1 MGKISFEE
9 QTFSELKL
17 CLIKYLISKFA
28 AVAHLLLAGAGNEVQ
43 QRDALVAAGL
53 GVRDPRQ
60 AVQLEAHGF
69 AALAAVHVVPER
81 EDKLQHSPQTLA
93 SLNFFASLQNS
104 QNFWFNFI
112 VPDIELLLVVKRAQ
126 PLLVV
131 SDPDT
136 SSSQPEPAPSHI
148 ILLGQLEE
156 EPVCARQVVD
166 LVRVLVQQRALLGAR
181 RELEHLLHHVH
192 GELVPRVHREDCP
205 APQQH
210 LSGDCNMFMYTNSYN
225 FQLSFLGFG
234 SKCDSCPLM

>member
-1 MGKISFEE
+1 M
-9 QTFSELKL
+9 
-17 CLIKYLISKFA
+17 
-28 AVAHLLLAGAGNEVQ
+28 AHLLLAGAGNEVQ

-60 AVQLEAHGF
+60 AVQLEAHGV
-69 AALAAVHVVPER
+69 AALAAVHVVSER

-136 SSSQPEPAPSHI
+136 SSSQTPARHPHTSSYLDSSKRNLSARARWSISSACSSSSARSSGLGVNLSICSTMSTGNWSRASIVRMALQHNKTSVE
-148 ILLGQLEE
+148 ILIFLDPTGSL
-156 EPVCARQVVD
+156 AFTL
-166 LVRVLVQQRALLGAR
+166 LV
-181 RELEHLLHHVH
+181 
-192 GELVPRVHREDCP
+192 
-205 APQQH
+205 
-210 LSGDCNMFMYTNSYN
+210 SN
-225 FQLSFLGFG
+225 QLSN
-234 SKCDSCPLM
+234 CN

>member
-1 MGKISFEE
+1 M
-9 QTFSELKL
+9 
-17 CLIKYLISKFA
+17 
-28 AVAHLLLAGAGNEVQ
+28 AHLLLAGAGNEVQ

-60 AVQLEAHGF
+60 AVQLEAHGV
-69 AALAAVHVVPER
+69 AALAAVHVVSER

-136 SSSQPEPAPSHI
+136 SSSQTPRPPPAHI

-181 RELEHLLHHVH
+181 RKLEHLLHHVH
-192 GELVPRVHREDCP
+192 GELVPRVHREDGP
-205 APQQH
+205 AAQQN
-210 LSGDCNMFMYTNSYN
+210 LSGDSNIFMYTIS
-225 FQLSFLGFG
+225 
-234 SKCDSCPLM
+234 

>member
-1 MGKISFEE
+1 M
-9 QTFSELKL
+9 
-17 CLIKYLISKFA
+17 
-28 AVAHLLLAGAGNEVQ
+28 AHLLLAGAGNEVQ
-43 QRDALVAAGL
+43 QGDALVAAGL

-60 AVQLEAHGF
+60 AVQLEAHGV
-69 AALAAVHVVPER
+69 AALAAVHVVSER

-136 SSSQPEPAPSHI
+136 SSSQTPSPPPSHI

-166 LVRVLVQQRALLGAR
+166 LVCVLVQQRALLGAGG
-181 RELEHLLHHVH
+181 ELEHLLHHVH
-192 GELVPRVHREDCP
+192 GELVPRVHREDGP
-205 APQQH
+205 AAQQH
-210 LSGDCNMFMYTNSYN
+210 LIGDCNIFMCTQIHN